1 MPAEFARFA
10 QELSSPK
17 MSVEK
22 TIGLNNLADNTLN
35 AVWLLNAFEVPYE
48 MKDFNQATLKFAPD
62 KKCNFKSSNSNNK

>member
-1 MPAEFARFA
+1 
-10 QELSSPK
+10 

-48 MKDFNQATLKFAPD
+48 MKRFQSGNLEICTG
-62 KKCNFKSSNSNNK
+62 